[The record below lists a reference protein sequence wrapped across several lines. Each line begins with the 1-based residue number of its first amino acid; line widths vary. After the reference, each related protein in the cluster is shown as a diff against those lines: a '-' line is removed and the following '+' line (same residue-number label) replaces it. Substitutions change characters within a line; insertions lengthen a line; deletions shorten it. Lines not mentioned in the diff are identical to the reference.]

1 MTNCFTRTE
10 KQEEKTNGE
19 IQETFFSIREQ
30 KIKKDAAG
38 SGYLSDET
46 IANRASDALL
56 NYMEACYEKNGNL
69 DAKAQ
74 SYWRAFRE
82 RAHPDTDYNKTIAAT
97 VMSEEAKNDWGEERL
112 ITLGNW
118 SIQPCITSIG
128 RPFAI
133 KKPSHRHHNHL
144 TTLLHRHNAPSR
156 DLYYTALRYKT
167 IYPQPRTYP
176 YMG

>member
-38 SGYLSDET
+38 NGYLSDET

-97 VMSEEAKNDWGEERL
+97 VMSEE
-112 ITLGNW
+112 
-118 SIQPCITSIG
+118 P
-128 RPFAI
+128 
-133 KKPSHRHHNHL
+133 HRHAGSDRQD
-144 TTLLHRHNAPSR
+144 LLREEDEPRPKAHRAR
-156 DLYYTALRYKT
+156 GGDALHG
-167 IYPQPRTYP
+167 QE
-176 YMG
+176 G

>member
-19 IQETFFSIREQ
+19 IQETYFSIREQ

-38 SGYLSDET
+38 SGYLSDVT

-69 DAKAQ
+69 DATAQ

-82 RAHPDTDYNKTIAAT
+82 RAHADTDYNKTIAAT
-97 VMSEEAKNDWGEERL
+97 VMSEEARMTEGL
-112 ITLGNW
+112 ITLDNW

-133 KKPSHRHHNHL
+133 KKPS
-144 TTLLHRHNAPSR
+144 
-156 DLYYTALRYKT
+156 T
-167 IYPQPRTYP
+167 IPRVTP
-176 YMG
+176 TP

>member
-38 SGYLSDET
+38 NTTAQIADPVKVSGSS
-46 IANRASDALL
+46 IAIL

-128 RPFAI
+128 
-133 KKPSHRHHNHL
+133 
-144 TTLLHRHNAPSR
+144 
-156 DLYYTALRYKT
+156 
-167 IYPQPRTYP
+167 
-176 YMG
+176 

>member
-38 SGYLSDET
+38 NGYLSDET

-97 VMSEEAKNDWGEERL
+97 VMSEEPKNDWGEERL

-133 KKPSHRHHNHL
+133 KKPS
-144 TTLLHRHNAPSR
+144 
-156 DLYYTALRYKT
+156 T
-167 IYPQPRTYP
+167 IPRVTP
-176 YMG
+176 TP

>member
-19 IQETFFSIREQ
+19 IQETFFS
-30 KIKKDAAG
+30 
-38 SGYLSDET
+38 SDET

-128 RPFAI
+128 
-133 KKPSHRHHNHL
+133 
-144 TTLLHRHNAPSR
+144 
-156 DLYYTALRYKT
+156 
-167 IYPQPRTYP
+167 
-176 YMG
+176 

>member
-38 SGYLSDET
+38 NGYLSDET

-69 DAKAQ
+69 ELCNCQYYYHKHNSGLNCDVDA
-74 SYWRAFRE
+74 
-82 RAHPDTDYNKTIAAT
+82 
-97 VMSEEAKNDWGEERL
+97 
-112 ITLGNW
+112 
-118 SIQPCITSIG
+118 
-128 RPFAI
+128 
-133 KKPSHRHHNHL
+133 
-144 TTLLHRHNAPSR
+144 
-156 DLYYTALRYKT
+156 
-167 IYPQPRTYP
+167 
-176 YMG
+176 

>member
-38 SGYLSDET
+38 SSYLSDET

-69 DAKAQ
+69 DATAQ

-82 RAHPDTDYNKTIAAT
+82 RAHADTDYNKRPRMT
-97 VMSEEAKNDWGEERL
+97 EGL
-112 ITLGNW
+112 ITLDNW

-133 KKPSHRHHNHL
+133 KKPS
-144 TTLLHRHNAPSR
+144 
-156 DLYYTALRYKT
+156 T
-167 IYPQPRTYP
+167 IPRVTP
-176 YMG
+176 TP

>member
-38 SGYLSDET
+38 NGYLSDET

-128 RPFAI
+128 RPFAEDV
-133 KKPSHRHHNHL
+133 N
-144 TTLLHRHNAPSR
+144 
-156 DLYYTALRYKT
+156 
-167 IYPQPRTYP
+167 
-176 YMG
+176 

>member
-10 KQEEKTNGE
+10 KQEEKTNEE

-38 SGYLSDET
+38 NGYLSDET

-97 VMSEEAKNDWGEERL
+97 VMSEDTFDRE
-112 ITLGNW
+112 ITPLKRIRDNYPKY
-118 SIQPCITSIG
+118 IITMDEMPMDEDG
-128 RPFAI
+128 I
-133 KKPSHRHHNHL
+133 KIINVIDF
-144 TTLLHRHNAPSR
+144 LLKS
-156 DLYYTALRYKT
+156 
-167 IYPQPRTYP
+167 
-176 YMG
+176 

>member
-38 SGYLSDET
+38 NGYLSDET

-82 RAHPDTDYNKTIAAT
+82 RAHADTDYIRQ
-97 VMSEEAKNDWGEERL
+97 S
-112 ITLGNW
+112 
-118 SIQPCITSIG
+118 
-128 RPFAI
+128 
-133 KKPSHRHHNHL
+133 
-144 TTLLHRHNAPSR
+144 LL
-156 DLYYTALRYKT
+156 LL
-167 IYPQPRTYP
+167 
-176 YMG
+176 

>member
-38 SGYLSDET
+38 NGYLSDET

-97 VMSEEAKNDWGEERL
+97 VMSEDTFDRE
-112 ITLGNW
+112 ITPLKRIRDNYPKY
-118 SIQPCITSIG
+118 IITMDEMPMDEDG
-128 RPFAI
+128 I
-133 KKPSHRHHNHL
+133 KIINVIDF
-144 TTLLHRHNAPSR
+144 LLKR
-156 DLYYTALRYKT
+156 
-167 IYPQPRTYP
+167 
-176 YMG
+176 

>member
-1 MTNCFTRTE
+1 MYLTFRVKADHAEKVIRKHIDKLFHKDRETRRKDKWRNTR
-10 KQEEKTNGE
+10 N
-19 IQETFFSIREQ
+19 FFFDSGT
-30 KIKKDAAG
+30 KNKKDAAG
-38 SGYLSDET
+38 NGYLSDET

-133 KKPSHRHHNHL
+133 KKPS
-144 TTLLHRHNAPSR
+144 
-156 DLYYTALRYKT
+156 T
-167 IYPQPRTYP
+167 IPRVTP
-176 YMG
+176 TP

>member
-1 MTNCFTRTE
+1 MRSIVIFR
-10 KQEEKTNGE
+10 
-19 IQETFFSIREQ
+19 FFSH
-30 KIKKDAAG
+30 
-38 SGYLSDET
+38 LSLLFVYQCITFLPLIFRFSFYKT

-128 RPFAI
+128 
-133 KKPSHRHHNHL
+133 
-144 TTLLHRHNAPSR
+144 
-156 DLYYTALRYKT
+156 
-167 IYPQPRTYP
+167 
-176 YMG
+176 

>member
-38 SGYLSDET
+38 NGYLSDET

-97 VMSEEAKNDWGEERL
+97 VMSEDTFDREITPLKHRSADRLPLKNH
-112 ITLGNW
+112 
-118 SIQPCITSIG
+118 
-128 RPFAI
+128 RPYHG
-133 KKPSHRHHNHL
+133 SHRHHNRL
-144 TTLLHRHNAPSR
+144 TTLLHRHNVPSR

>member
-1 MTNCFTRTE
+1 MIEAVEGDHAVPVEPIPNILTGDAAKGYATGYALRKGGSFDQAQCV
-10 KQEEKTNGE
+10 NGE
-19 IQETFFSIREQ
+19 NYTGSITF
-30 KIKKDAAG
+30 
-38 SGYLSDET
+38 
-46 IANRASDALL
+46 RASEALL

-128 RPFAI
+128 
-133 KKPSHRHHNHL
+133 
-144 TTLLHRHNAPSR
+144 
-156 DLYYTALRYKT
+156 
-167 IYPQPRTYP
+167 
-176 YMG
+176 

>member
-1 MTNCFTRTE
+1 M
-10 KQEEKTNGE
+10 KKYKKL
-19 IQETFFSIREQ
+19 FFSIREQ

-38 SGYLSDET
+38 NGYLSDET

-97 VMSEEAKNDWGEERL
+97 VMSEEAKNDWGRGETYYAGQLVNPTLYNIDRL
-112 ITLGNW
+112 TV
-118 SIQPCITSIG
+118 C
-128 RPFAI
+128 
-133 KKPSHRHHNHL
+133 H
-144 TTLLHRHNAPSR
+144 
-156 DLYYTALRYKT
+156 
-167 IYPQPRTYP
+167 
-176 YMG
+176 

>member
-1 MTNCFTRTE
+1 MYLTFRVKADHAEKVIRKHIDKLFHKDRETR
-10 KQEEKTNGE
+10 
-19 IQETFFSIREQ
+19 R
-30 KIKKDAAG
+30 KKDAAG
-38 SGYLSDET
+38 NGYLSDET

-128 RPFAI
+128 
-133 KKPSHRHHNHL
+133 
-144 TTLLHRHNAPSR
+144 
-156 DLYYTALRYKT
+156 
-167 IYPQPRTYP
+167 
-176 YMG
+176 

>member
-1 MTNCFTRTE
+1 MYLTFRVKADHAEKVIRKHIDKLFHKDRETRRKDKWRNTR
-10 KQEEKTNGE
+10 N
-19 IQETFFSIREQ
+19 FFF
-30 KIKKDAAG
+30 
-38 SGYLSDET
+38 
-46 IANRASDALL
+46 DALL

-128 RPFAI
+128 
-133 KKPSHRHHNHL
+133 
-144 TTLLHRHNAPSR
+144 
-156 DLYYTALRYKT
+156 
-167 IYPQPRTYP
+167 
-176 YMG
+176 

>member
-38 SGYLSDET
+38 SSYLSDET

-97 VMSEEAKNDWGEERL
+97 VMSEDTFDRE
-112 ITLGNW
+112 ITPLKRIRDNYPKY
-118 SIQPCITSIG
+118 IITMDEMPMDEDG
-128 RPFAI
+128 I
-133 KKPSHRHHNHL
+133 KIINVIDF
-144 TTLLHRHNAPSR
+144 LLKS
-156 DLYYTALRYKT
+156 
-167 IYPQPRTYP
+167 
-176 YMG
+176 

>member
-38 SGYLSDET
+38 NT
-46 IANRASDALL
+46 TAQIADPV
-56 NYMEACYEKNGNL
+56 KV
-69 DAKAQ
+69 Q

-128 RPFAI
+128 
-133 KKPSHRHHNHL
+133 
-144 TTLLHRHNAPSR
+144 
-156 DLYYTALRYKT
+156 
-167 IYPQPRTYP
+167 
-176 YMG
+176 

>member
-38 SGYLSDET
+38 NGYLSDET

-82 RAHPDTDYNKTIAAT
+82 RAHPDTYRVQVGRNHGRRPRMVHRT
-97 VMSEEAKNDWGEERL
+97 SE
-112 ITLGNW
+112 T
-118 SIQPCITSIG
+118 
-128 RPFAI
+128 
-133 KKPSHRHHNHL
+133 
-144 TTLLHRHNAPSR
+144 
-156 DLYYTALRYKT
+156 
-167 IYPQPRTYP
+167 
-176 YMG
+176 

>member
-38 SGYLSDET
+38 NGYLSDET

-56 NYMEACYEKNGNL
+56 NYMEACYEKNG
-69 DAKAQ
+69 KSGCQ
-74 SYWRAFRE
+74 STELLESFSRTCS
-82 RAHPDTDYNKTIAAT
+82 PDTDYNKTIAAT

-128 RPFAI
+128 
-133 KKPSHRHHNHL
+133 
-144 TTLLHRHNAPSR
+144 
-156 DLYYTALRYKT
+156 
-167 IYPQPRTYP
+167 
-176 YMG
+176 

>member
-10 KQEEKTNGE
+10 KQEEKTNEE

-38 SGYLSDET
+38 NGYLSDET

-97 VMSEEAKNDWGEERL
+97 VMSEEAKNDWGRL
-112 ITLGNW
+112 
-118 SIQPCITSIG
+118 
-128 RPFAI
+128 
-133 KKPSHRHHNHL
+133 
-144 TTLLHRHNAPSR
+144 
-156 DLYYTALRYKT
+156 
-167 IYPQPRTYP
+167 
-176 YMG
+176 

>member
-10 KQEEKTNGE
+10 KQEEKTNEE

-38 SGYLSDET
+38 NGYLSDET
-46 IANRASDALL
+46 IANRASGDYP

-97 VMSEEAKNDWGEERL
+97 VMSEDTFDRE
-112 ITLGNW
+112 ITPLKRIRDNYPKY
-118 SIQPCITSIG
+118 IITMDEMPMDEDG
-128 RPFAI
+128 I
-133 KKPSHRHHNHL
+133 KIINVIDF
-144 TTLLHRHNAPSR
+144 LLKS
-156 DLYYTALRYKT
+156 
-167 IYPQPRTYP
+167 
-176 YMG
+176 

>member
-38 SGYLSDET
+38 SSYLSDET

-69 DAKAQ
+69 DATAQ

-82 RAHPDTDYNKTIAAT
+82 RAHADTDYNKTIAAT
-97 VMSEEAKNDWGEERL
+97 VMSEDTFDRE
-112 ITLGNW
+112 ITPLKRIRDNYPKY
-118 SIQPCITSIG
+118 IITMDEMPMDEDG
-128 RPFAI
+128 I
-133 KKPSHRHHNHL
+133 KIINVIDF
-144 TTLLHRHNAPSR
+144 LLKS
-156 DLYYTALRYKT
+156 
-167 IYPQPRTYP
+167 
-176 YMG
+176 